1 MIRKKP
7 QYLPSERLI
16 ARSITR
22 LKDRLRTKE
31 FSYRQV
37 GVRIREFKLKEINI
51 YTQITALNILINHK
65 QKLLNRMIENRTNR
79 IKTIRNWDG

>member
-79 IKTIRNWDG
+79 IKTIRN

>member
-51 YTQITALNILINHK
+51 YTQITELNILINHK

-79 IKTIRNWDG
+79 IKTIRN